1 MKTQGINFDN
11 HYAPVYQSATADSEF
26 ISLTSQIPSIDN
38 GPLAYDFYENT
49 FPSALPQLFREIIEE
64 ARLGKYFH
72 KNHMQADHCQ

>member
-1 MKTQGINFDN
+1 MMKTQGINFDN

-49 FPSALPQLFREIIEE
+49 FPKRASSIIS
-64 ARLGKYFH
+64 RNRIFS
-72 KNHMQADHCQ
+72 